1 MAVNICSIWEGIVIG
16 AVGGAF
22 AGLTVWGIGQ
32 LQRKWLERLHKYRIY
47 SWLKTNLPD
56 KDANE
61 YRSTRAIASWNNL
74 NEDRVRYICSIHD
87 DIFLSTGEK
96 EDMWSIYGVGRK
108 KKKQKPN
115 PYRADG

>member
-1 MAVNICSIWEGIVIG
+1 MAVDICSIWQGIVIG
-16 AVGGAF
+16 AVGGAL
-22 AGLTVWGIGQ
+22 AGLTVWGVGQ

-87 DIFLSTGEK
+87 DIYLSTGGK

-108 KKKQKPN
+108 KNQTIN